1 MDNERIP
8 REVGSSEGL
17 GVWWGW
23 ANCRELQRAIDAPA
37 NRAVCVYCTQQAVDD
52 VRLLLSVESM
62 NGREDARGAFW
73 RGVAVGA
80 GKAAL
85 LLFVG
90 AVGGA
95 VGAMLAWI
103 A

>member
-1 MDNERIP
+1 MNNERTP
-8 REVGSSEGL
+8 AEVRLTDGL

-37 NRAVCVYCTQQAVDD
+37 NRAVCVYCTQQADDD

-62 NGREDARGAFW
+62 NCREDARSAFW

-95 VGAMLAWI
+95 IGAALTRLV
-103 A
+103 

>member
-1 MDNERIP
+1 MSTEGSP
-8 REVGSSEGL
+8 REVGSSDGL

-37 NRAVCVYCTQQAVDD
+37 NRAVCVYSTQQADDD

-62 NGREDARGAFW
+62 NGRDDARAAFW

-85 LLFVG
+85 LLVTG
-90 AVGGA
+90 AVGGGI
-95 VGAMLAWI
+95 GAMLAMI